1 MADRN
6 LQNQDVEEK
15 ELDQGREPWPEEAEA
30 EEPARRRARSYFRE
44 HPAAKWVLLVIV
56 IAVAVTAVLVWRY
69 YAVREFTDDA
79 QIDGHIV
86 PVSARVGG
94 TVLKVNVDD
103 NQMVEAGMVLVQ
115 LDPKDYQVAL
125 DKTRAEF
132 ADAVAAAA
140 AARTG
145 VPITSTTT
153 ASGLA
158 TARANL
164 NAANQEVDAARARQQ
179 EAEANYAKISADL
192 NRMKQ
197 LISKDE
203 ISRQQYDAAVAAE
216 QAARATV
223 EAARASV
230 AAAQSHVTQAEA
242 QVEAAAT
249 GPQQVSVTQARAS
262 SAEAAAQKAKANLDQ
277 AELNLRYTTVR
288 APFAGVV
295 SKRSVE
301 PGQVVAAGQPLF
313 AVVNLDDIW
322 VTANYKETQL
332 HGMCPSQPGTIHVD
346 TFNRDYNGHVDSI
359 SGATGA
365 RFSLLPPENATG
377 NYVKVVQRIPVKIV
391 FERGQDPNHLL
402 RPGMSVE
409 PTVLVNQPCKTTATP
424 QPVSPQA
431 NEPAK

>member
-1 MADRN
+1 VADRKLEN
-6 LQNQDVEEK
+6 HELEDKVVEA
-15 ELDQGREPWPEEAEA
+15 REPWPEEAEA
-30 EEPARRRARSYFRE
+30 EEPSRRRARSYFRQ
-44 HPAAKWVLLVIV
+44 HPAAKWVLLFIL
-56 IAVAVTAVLVWRY
+56 AAAATAGTYIWRY
-69 YAVREFTDDA
+69 YSVRESTDDA

-94 TVLKVNVDD
+94 TVQRVNVDD
-103 NQMVEAGMVLVQ
+103 NQLVPAGMVLVQ

-125 DKTRAEF
+125 AKARAEY
-132 ADAVAAAA
+132 ADTIAAEA

-153 ASGLA
+153 ISGLA

-164 NAANQEVDAARARQQ
+164 NAANQEVDAARARLQ
-179 EAEANYAKISADL
+179 EADANYTKVAADL

-197 LISKDE
+197 LIAKDE

-223 EAARASV
+223 DAVRAAV
-230 AAAQSHVTQAEA
+230 AAAQSHVMQAEA
-242 QVEAAAT
+242 QVESAAT
-249 GPQQVSVTQARAS
+249 GPQQVQVTQARADA
-262 SAEAAAQKAKANLDQ
+262 AEAAVQRAKANLDQ
-277 AELNLRYTTVR
+277 AELNLQYATVR

-313 AVVNLDDIW
+313 AIVNLEDIW
-322 VTANYKETQL
+322 VTANFKETEL
-332 HGMCPSQPGTIHVD
+332 HSMCPGQPATVHVD
-346 TFNRDYNGHVDSI
+346 TFNRDYNGHVDSLG
-359 SGATGA
+359 GATGA

-391 FERGQDPNHLL
+391 FEIGQDPNHLL

-409 PTVLVNQPCKTTATP
+409 PTVRVDQPCKATATP
-424 QPVSPQA
+424 QAAPR
-431 NEPAK
+431 

>member
-1 MADRN
+1 MADRKLEN
-6 LQNQDVEEK
+6 H
-15 ELDQGREPWPEEAEA
+15 ELDEKALDHAREPWPEEQVA
-30 EEPARRRARSYFRE
+30 EEQRARGYFRQ
-44 HPAAKWVLLVIV
+44 HPKAKWIVLLVV
-56 IAVAVTAVLVWRY
+56 AALVAVGIAVWRY
-69 YAVREFTDDA
+69 YAVRESTDDA

-94 TVLKVNVDD
+94 TVVKVNVDD
-103 NQMVEAGMVLVQ
+103 NQYVEAGMELVE
-115 LDPKDYQVAL
+115 LDPRDYQVAL
-125 DKTRAEF
+125 DKARADY
-132 ADAVAAAA
+132 ADAVAAAE

-164 NAANQEVDAARARQQ
+164 NAANQEVDAARARLQ
-179 EAEANYAKISADL
+179 EAEANYTKIAADL

-197 LISKDE
+197 LVAKDE

-223 EAARASV
+223 EAARSAV

-249 GPQQVSVTQARAS
+249 GPQQVTVTRARAS
-262 SAEAAAQKAKANLDQ
+262 AADAAVQRAKASLQQ
-277 AELNLRYTTVR
+277 AALNLQYTGVR
-288 APFAGVV
+288 APFNGVV

-301 PGQVVAAGQPLF
+301 PGQVVQPGQPLI
-313 AVVNLDDIW
+313 AVVNLEDIW
-322 VTANYKETQL
+322 VTANFKETQL
-332 HGMCPSQPGTIHVD
+332 HNTCPGQPAKIHVD
-346 TFNRDYNGHVDSI
+346 TYNRDYNGHVDSI
-359 SGATGA
+359 GGATGA

-391 FERGQDPNHLL
+391 FEQGQDPNHLL

-409 PTVLVNQPCKTTATP
+409 PTVMINQSCKPTATP
-424 QPVSPQA
+424 QPANPQT
-431 NEPAK
+431 NTPPAK